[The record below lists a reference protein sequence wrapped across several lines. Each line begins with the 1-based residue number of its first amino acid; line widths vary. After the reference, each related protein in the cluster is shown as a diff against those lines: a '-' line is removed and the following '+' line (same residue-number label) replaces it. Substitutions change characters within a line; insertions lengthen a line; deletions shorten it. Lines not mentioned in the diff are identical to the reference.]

1 MGSSTSACLITAV
14 MEAYIVWI
22 HPCSFRGLFLIVPLS
37 LAHSLIH
44 RRPQSILKARRSRC
58 RYRHR
63 FGSLLRCP
71 LARSWCTQYRLS
83 LEIIRIHLVPVYL
96 IHFRFGVGSRR
107 GSGFDRCSSS
117 LWRLSKSSTCT
128 RWIGFLRSSG
138 GNVEFILPFEEL
150 AFLWVVPI
158 QWAGVECSSCERM
171 SLFVQG

>member
-1 MGSSTSACLITAV
+1 MGSSTSACLTTAV
-14 MEAYIVWI
+14 MKAYIVWI